1 MHKKAILV
9 FLLASLLLIMIC
21 AVPVGADTS
30 QAANTSVELKHGPFL
45 GKMVQDLQLQKPVMI
60 MVDNAPSAR
69 PQYGL
74 EDASIVYEFLVEGG
88 ITRYL
93 ALFYEKVPGRVGPV
107 RSTRPY
113 FIQTALEYNALL
125 LHVGASPDGY
135 KQLSVTKID
144 HRDQITEGNW
154 FWRDDKQTAPW
165 NVYTVQQL
173 PDLLKA
179 KQPVTV
185 DGHFPFRM
193 AGSDQPG
200 KAYAATK
207 ATLQYGDAYKV
218 GYQYDED
225 REGYLRLINDAP
237 HQMANGKKLYAKN
250 ILVQVVDTRVAD
262 LEGRL
267 EMTLVGSGKAI
278 LLKEG
283 YAFVG
288 TWTKKEGGKTYF
300 LDERGKEWQ
309 LESGQT
315 WIQVVPSVTKIEY
328 H

>member
-1 MHKKAILV
+1 MHKKVMSLSLLAILLFTV
-9 FLLASLLLIMIC
+9 IC
-21 AVPVGADTS
+21 SVPARADSS
-30 QAANTSVELKHGPFL
+30 QTVEASVELKHGPFL
-45 GKMVQDLQLQKPVMI
+45 GKMMKDPQLPKPVMV

-88 ITRYL
+88 VTRFL

-107 RSTRPY
+107 RSTRSY

-135 KQLSVTKID
+135 KQLTDTKID
-144 HRDQITEGNW
+144 HRDQITDGNW
-154 FWRDDKQTAPW
+154 FWRDDKQVAPC

-173 PDLLKA
+173 PDLLKVKEA
-179 KQPVTV
+179 VTV
-185 DGHFPFRM
+185 EGHFPFR
-193 AGSDQPG
+193 GTVSNQLG

-207 ATLQYGDAYKV
+207 ATLHYAEGYKV
-218 GYQYDED
+218 NYQYDED
-225 REGYLRLINDAP
+225 KEGYVRMINGTP
-237 HQMANGKKLYAKN
+237 HQMANGKKVYAKN
-250 ILVQVVDTRVAD
+250 ILIQFVNTRVSD
-262 LEGRL
+262 QVGRL
-267 EMTLVGSGKAI
+267 EMTLVGSGKA
-278 LLKEG
+278 LFFKEG

-300 LDERGKEWQ
+300 LDELGKEWQ
-309 LESGQT
+309 LEAGQT
-315 WIQVVPSVTKIEY
+315 WIQVIPSTAKVEY